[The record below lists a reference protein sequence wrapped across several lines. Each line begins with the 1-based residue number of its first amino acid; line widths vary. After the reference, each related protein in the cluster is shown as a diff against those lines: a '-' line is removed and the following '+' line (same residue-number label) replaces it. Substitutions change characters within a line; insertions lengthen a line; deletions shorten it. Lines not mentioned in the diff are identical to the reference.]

1 MSRAI
6 DMIITYRVVKL
17 LVTPFE
23 KMEAFKRGI
32 IDKDGKVLIKF
43 KSCKHFKAWS
53 KLPTPGNIIFEV
65 FLNWS
70 GVEITFIGIS
80 NWS

>member
-17 LVTPFE
+17 LVTTFE

-43 KSCKHFKAWS
+43 KQVLVAIE
-53 KLPTPGNIIFEV
+53 NIILFYIDL
-65 FLNWS
+65 FL
-70 GVEITFIGIS
+70 I
-80 NWS
+80 